1 MTVAITD
8 VVLRDAH
15 QSLFATRL
23 RLDDMLPI
31 AAQLDDVG
39 YGSLEC
45 WGGAT
50 FDACIRFLGEDP
62 WLRLRELKKA
72 MPKTPLQMLLRGQN
86 LLGYRHYADDV
97 VERFVE
103 RAVKNGMD
111 VFRVFDAMNDPRNMK
126 AALQAVR
133 SHGAHAQGT
142 LSYTTSPAHTLQ
154 TWLDLTEQL
163 LETGVDSIAIKDMSG
178 ILTPMAAYELV
189 SEIKKRFEVRL
200 HLHCHATTGMAEMT
214 LLKAIEAGVD
224 GVDTAISSMSAT
236 YGHPATEALVAT
248 LAGTEHDTG
257 LDILKLENI
266 AAYFREVRKKYHAFE
281 GQLKG
286 YDSRILVAQVP
297 GGMLTNLESQLKQ
310 QNAAD
315 KLDQVLAEIPR
326 VREDLGFIP
335 LVTPTSQ
342 IVGTQAVLNVLT
354 GERYKTIA
362 KETAG
367 ILKGEYGHTPVPVN
381 AALQARVLEGGAPVT
396 CRPADLLKPEL
407 AELEAD
413 VRRQAQEKGITLAGN
428 AIDDVL
434 TVALFPQIGL
444 KFLENRNNP
453 AAFEPLP
460 QAEAAQPVAKAEKPA
475 ASGIYTVEVEGKA
488 FVVKV
493 HDTGLDILKLEN
505 IAAYFREV
513 RKKYHAFEGQLK
525 GYDSRIL
532 VAQVPGGM
540 LTNLESQLKQQNA
553 ADKLD
558 QVLAEIPRVR
568 EDLGFIP
575 LVTPTSQIVG
585 TQAVLNVLTGER
597 YKTIAKET
605 AGILKGEYGHTPVPV
620 NAALQARVL
629 EGGAP
634 VTCRPADLL
643 KPELAELEADV
654 RRQAQEKGITLAGNA
669 IDDVL
674 TVALFPQIGLKF
686 LENRNNPA
694 AFEPLPQAEAAQPV
708 AKAEKPAA
716 SGIYTVE
723 VEGKA
728 FVVKVSDGGDISQ
741 LTAAVPAASSAP
753 VQAAA
758 PAGAG
763 TPVTAPLAGNIW
775 KVIATEGQTVAEGDV
790 LLILEAMKMETE
802 IRAAQ
807 AGTVRGIAVKSGDA
821 VSVGDTLMTL
831 A

>member
-1 MTVAITD
+1 MTVAVTD

-31 AAQLDDVG
+31 AAALDEVG
-39 YGSLEC
+39 YWSLEC

-62 WLRLRELKKA
+62 WVRLRELKKA

-142 LSYTTSPAHTLQ
+142 LSYTTSPAHNLQ
-154 TWLDLTEQL
+154 TWLNLTEQL
-163 LETGVDSIAIKDMSG
+163 LETGVDSVAIKDMSG
-178 ILTPMAAYELV
+178 ILTPGAAFELV
-189 SEIKKRFEVRL
+189 SEIKKRYDVRL
-200 HLHCHATTGMAEMT
+200 HLHCHATTGMAEMA

-248 LAGTEHDTG
+248 LAGTAHDTG
-257 LDILKLENI
+257 LDILRLENI

-315 KLDQVLAEIPR
+315 RLDAVLAEIPR

-367 ILKGEYGHTPVPVN
+367 ILRGEYGRTPAPVN
-381 AALQARVLEGGAPVT
+381 AALQAKVLEGGAAIT

-407 AELEAD
+407 VALETD
-413 VRRQAQEKGITLAGN
+413 IRRQAQEKGIRLADN

-434 TVALFPQIGL
+434 TVALFPQPGL
-444 KFLENRNNP
+444 RFLENRGNP
-453 AAFEPLP
+453 AAFEPVP
-460 QAEAAQPVAKAEKPA
+460 EAAAAQPAAPVSAAKPA
-475 ASGIYTVEVEGKA
+475 ASGVYTVEVDGKA
-488 FVVKV
+488 W
-493 HDTGLDILKLEN
+493 
-505 IAAYFREV
+505 
-513 RKKYHAFEGQLK
+513 
-525 GYDSRIL
+525 
-532 VAQVPGGM
+532 
-540 LTNLESQLKQQNA
+540 
-553 ADKLD
+553 
-558 QVLAEIPRVR
+558 
-568 EDLGFIP
+568 
-575 LVTPTSQIVG
+575 
-585 TQAVLNVLTGER
+585 
-597 YKTIAKET
+597 
-605 AGILKGEYGHTPVPV
+605 
-620 NAALQARVL
+620 
-629 EGGAP
+629 
-634 VTCRPADLL
+634 
-643 KPELAELEADV
+643 
-654 RRQAQEKGITLAGNA
+654 
-669 IDDVL
+669 
-674 TVALFPQIGLKF
+674 
-686 LENRNNPA
+686 
-694 AFEPLPQAEAAQPV
+694 
-708 AKAEKPAA
+708 
-716 SGIYTVE
+716 
-723 VEGKA
+723 
-728 FVVKVSDGGDISQ
+728 VVKVSDGGDIRPVSSS
-741 LTAAVPAASSAP
+741 TPAP
-753 VQAAA
+753 AA
-758 PAGAG
+758 PAAAG
-763 TPVTAPLAGNIW
+763 TAVAAPLAGNIW
-775 KVIATEGQTVAEGDV
+775 KVIAAEGQAVAEGDV

-807 AGTVRGIAVKSGDA
+807 AGTVRGIAVKAGDA
-821 VSVGDTLMTL
+821 VAVGDTLMTL